1 MNKNNLINEKSPY
14 LLQHSRN
21 PVNWYAW
28 NNDTHKIA
36 EETGKPI
43 FLSIGYSTCYWCHVM
58 ERESFENKEIAD
70 LLNKYFI
77 NIKVDREE
85 RPDIDRV
92 YMTALQS
99 MTGAGGWP
107 MNMFLTPDLKPFYG
121 ATYIPP
127 EAKYGRAGFRDIIE
141 QIHNLWENKKQEIIT
156 SSEKIYELLSSRL
169 SKKGNK
175 NKQIDDEIFEKSFE
189 TIKNVFDYE
198 NGGFGSINKFPR
210 PAILNYLLSL
220 YYQYNNTEAL
230 DMVTFTLKKMCE
242 GGIYDHLGGGFHR
255 YSVDVHWRVPHFE
268 KMIYDQAQIS
278 SILFDV
284 YSITKDTYFLNY
296 GTETLDYVLKNL
308 SNKNGGYFSAEDAES
323 ATDESFPEKKEEGY
337 YYTWQKNQIEE
348 ILGKND
354 ARLFCDIYGI
364 KHEGNTISDPH
375 NIFKN
380 KNVLYLVTDIYDAS
394 KSFNKSPDE
403 VKKIISK
410 SKRALS
416 EKRSER
422 IRPHLDD
429 KILTSWNSLM
439 ISAFARG
446 YSKTKNE
453 KYLESAVKCYL
464 FIKKNLWREKEKVLY
479 HRFRDNETKY
489 QGTLEDYSFYVKA
502 LLDLYGTTFEENYLR
517 FATEITDITIEKFY
531 DKANSGFY
539 DTEQSA
545 KDVILRT
552 KDIYDGAEPSGN
564 SVMLENLFRL
574 AYITGKKE
582 LSEIAEASLEY
593 FYPETDNLHFS
604 SPLMLNNILFSLSSP
619 KEIIFTGN
627 IKNKGLEE
635 MIDYIKS
642 KYISFEILIHA
653 TKELEPYSEYIREI
667 VDSYDKIKVY
677 VCENQRCNL
686 PVDNTEDLKK
696 IL

>member
-1 MNKNNLINEKSPY
+1 MYKNNLINEKSPY
-14 LLQHSRN
+14 LLQHSLN

-28 NNDTHKIA
+28 NNETHKIA
-36 EETGKPI
+36 EESGKPI

-58 ERESFENKEIAD
+58 ERESFENEEIAD

-85 RPDIDRV
+85 RPNIDRV

-99 MTGAGGWP
+99 MTGSGGWP

-141 QIHNLWENKKQEIIT
+141 QIHNLWENKRQEIIT
-156 SSEKIYELLSSRL
+156 SSEKIYELLNGRL
-169 SKKGNK
+169 RKKGNK
-175 NKQIDDEIFEKSFE
+175 NIQIDENIFEKSFE
-189 TIKNVFDYE
+189 TIKNIFDYE
-198 NGGFGSINKFPR
+198 NGGFGSMNKFPR
-210 PAILNYLLSL
+210 PVILNHLLSL
-220 YYQYNNTEAL
+220 YYQNKNTEAL
-230 DMVTFTLKKMCE
+230 DMVTFTVKKMCE

-255 YSVDVHWRVPHFE
+255 YAVDVYWRVPHFE
-268 KMIYDQAQIS
+268 KMLYDQAQIS
-278 SILFDV
+278 SVLFDV
-284 YSITKDTYFLNY
+284 YSITKDSNFLNY
-296 GTETLDYVLKNL
+296 GTDTLDYVLRNL
-308 SNKNGGYFSAEDAES
+308 SNKDGGYFSAEDAES
-323 ATDESFPEKKEEGY
+323 ATDESFPEKKEEGF
-337 YYTWQKNQIEE
+337 YYTWQRKQIEE

-380 KNVLYLVTDIYDAS
+380 KNVLYLASDIFDAS
-394 KSFNKSPDE
+394 KSFNKTPDE
-403 VKKIISK
+403 VKKIISS
-410 SKRALS
+410 SKRTLL

-439 ISAFARG
+439 ISAFAKG

-453 KYLESAVKCYL
+453 KYLESAVKSCS
-464 FIKKNLWREKEKVLY
+464 FIRKNLWREKEKILY

-489 QGTLEDYSFYVKA
+489 RGTLEDYSFFIKA
-502 LLDLYGTTFEENYLR
+502 LLDLYGTTFEENYLK
-517 FATEITDITIEKFY
+517 FATEITNITIEKFY

-539 DTEQSA
+539 DTEKSA
-545 KDVILRT
+545 EDVILRT

-564 SVMLENLFRL
+564 SIMLENLL
-574 AYITGKKE
+574 KIGYITGKKE
-582 LSEIAEASLEY
+582 LIDTAEASIEY
-593 FYPETDNLHFS
+593 FYPEIDNLHFS

-619 KEIIFTGN
+619 KEIIFTGD

-635 MIDYIKS
+635 MINYIKS
-642 KYISFEILIHA
+642 KYIPFEILIHA
-653 TKELEPYSEYIREI
+653 TKGLEPYSEYIREVI
-667 VDSYDKIKVY
+667 ESYDKIKVY

-686 PVDNTEDLKK
+686 PVDIIEDLKK
-696 IL
+696 LL